1 MFGIPT
7 EILFGMVTGIL
18 SFFAKQSAYKRQD
31 QKELMELALRQNS
44 QNNDHANDA
53 AKRSSPVF
61 RKYIALIIILVSFGG
76 LLYMG
81 IKEQETAM
89 LIAGKSK
96 SVIFGLFKW
105 ETDPKIITTT
115 GFFLADYIKYG
126 VIQVVSFLF
135 GGSLAK
141 ASR

>member
-7 EILFGMVTGIL
+7 EILMGLVTGIL
-18 SFFAKQSAYKRQD
+18 SFFAKNAAMKRQD
-31 QKELMELALRQNS
+31 QKELMELALTNAKAEEDFRNS
-44 QNNDHANDA
+44 A
-53 AKRSSPVF
+53 ADRSSPVL
-61 RKYIALIIILVSFGG
+61 RKWIAMIIITISFGG

-81 IKEQETAM
+81 ITEKETTM
-89 LIAGKSK
+89 MIAGKSK
-96 SVIFGLFKW
+96 SLLFGLFEW
-105 ETDPKIITTT
+105 ETDPHIIGTT
-115 GFFLADYIKYG
+115 GFFLADYVRYG